1 MAVPPVDRFSFRRVC
16 GAFPTGV
23 TVVTCRAPDGE
34 MHGMTANSFL
44 SVSLDPLLMLVS
56 IARQATMAQVLEASS
71 SFAVSILAEGQADIS
86 NHFAGR
92 SPGLAGTP
100 LTTVAAAPEAEV
112 VSGAAAWM
120 VLDKTTVVDAG
131 DHRLFLGAPT
141 VIETSLSAP
150 LVFHGGRYHELREGF
165 DAHLLAFL

>member
-1 MAVPPVDRFSFRRVC
+1 
-16 GAFPTGV
+16 
-23 TVVTCRAPDGE
+23 
-34 MHGMTANSFL
+34 MTANSFL

-56 IARQATMAQVLEASS
+56 IAQQATMCQVLEASS

-92 SPGLAGTP
+92 RPGLPGTP
-100 LTTVAAAPEAEV
+100 LATVAAAPEAQV
-112 VSGAAAWM
+112 VTGAAAWM
-120 VLDKTTVVDAG
+120 VLDKTAMIDAG

-141 VIETSLSAP
+141 VIEASQSAP